1 MAELHVPAPS
11 FCLDSHDRLARLAA
25 ASPEVLSLA
34 GGLPDPKLFPKREL
48 GEALQGALARQG
60 DAALQYG
67 WPEGAEELRE
77 EVAKGLRARGAD
89 IDATRIVITSGA
101 QQAILLALAA
111 VPKKRTVA
119 VDAESYPGALDA
131 FRAAR
136 AELVSIGERAD
147 LSYVMPSVSNP
158 RGLRMSAQ
166 ERKGLLE
173 RASRHGGYVLEDDAY
188 DGTCFSGEP
197 SRPLVADLP
206 ERVFQIGSFSK
217 TLCPGLRLG
226 WLVPPPRLARSV
238 LRRKRNQDLQ
248 ANGLAQALLVEY
260 LRGGHFEA
268 LKKRARARYRR
279 NARELMASVRR
290 HLPEFAF
297 QPPIGGFSIWLES
310 QIEQNSEEL
319 LAAAIRRGAAF
330 DPGGMFSSVPRR
342 KLAIRLCYSTIAAAD
357 IDEAV
362 ARVAQAL
369 ADTLRTGRTSR
380 YA

>member
-1 MAELHVPAPS
+1 
-11 FCLDSHDRLARLAA
+11 
-25 ASPEVLSLA
+25 
-34 GGLPDPKLFPKREL
+34 LPDPKLFPKREL
-48 GEALQGALARQG
+48 GQALELVLGRQA

-77 EVAKGLRARGAD
+77 QVAQGLRARGAAV
-89 IDATRIVITSGA
+89 DATRIVITSGA

-111 VPKKRTVA
+111 VPKKGSVA

-136 AELVSIGERAD
+136 AELVSPGERAD
-147 LSYVMPSVSNP
+147 LYYVMPSVSNP
-158 RGLRMSAQ
+158 RGQRMSDA
-166 ERKGLLE
+166 ERKSLLE
-173 RASRHGGYVLEDDAY
+173 RASRHRAYVLEDDAY
-188 DGTCFSGEP
+188 DGTCFSGK
-197 SRPLVADLP
+197 SARPLLADLP

-260 LRGGHFEA
+260 LRRGRFEA
-268 LKKRARARYRR
+268 LKERARARYRR
-279 NARELMASVRR
+279 KARQLMASVRR

-297 QPPIGGFSIWLES
+297 EPPIGGFSIWLES
-310 QIEQNSEEL
+310 QLEHDSEEL

-330 DPGGMFSSVPRR
+330 DPGSMFSASRRR
-342 KLAIRLCYSTIAAAD
+342 KLAIRLCYSTVPEAD
-357 IDEAV
+357 TDEGV
-362 ARVAQAL
+362 ARIAQAIKDV
-369 ADTLRTGRTSR
+369 AVTG
-380 YA
+380 